1 MISRTTANQARYRFA
16 IVAIVK
22 NERPY
27 LAEWIAYHRLI
38 GFEHFYI
45 ADHGSTDGT
54 DLLLAKWQRQGL
66 VTVRQWE
73 PEEKA
78 QTLWYQHVLEHH
90 GREATYMA
98 FLDVD
103 EFLVHPNCD
112 RPLEWLA
119 PTLASHDVGAVAINW
134 RIFGSSGMR
143 FRQPGGVLER
153 FRLASDSERV
163 VNCHVKS
170 IVKPSLVLS
179 MTAHT
184 AELKPGYRYLTANG
198 QQADFLE
205 GKVKSGRTER
215 VVDTPLKIYHYN
227 IKSYEEFVDTK
238 MTRGRANL
246 GPAHSRDLDY
256 FRNHDMNEESVR
268 FSPEL
273 LSRVRQASCE
283 LLPEMVAP
291 RRQPCFFVH
300 IPKTAGTSFRLGARA
315 HLGEDQVWHD
325 YGEKQR
331 ETAPMVVRW
340 VYERRDVW
348 RLWQILSEQNV
359 QLLGGHVR
367 LDKYAHLAGMRHCFS
382 FVRDPLQRLASEY
395 HHFVRH
401 HGYQDSFSAFYRR
414 HDMINRQSRFLE
426 STRLEALGF
435 IGLTERYAESLA
447 ILNDLYGWQI
457 PGMAENLGHA
467 SVDHVYDIDLA
478 DELALRELNAEDFQL
493 YRESQR
499 LFELRLGLFRQ
510 GRPFVH
516 GAIQQC
522 VADKVVGWAWW
533 ATDDSPVEIE
543 VWVNDRKVGRTLA
556 NALRPGMLR
565 WGAPRGAYVGFH
577 LPLEAVPGDIVDCRV
592 TLTQQSLGR
601 HRVHRTA
608 SLQPVLE
615 P

>member
-1 MISRTTANQARYRFA
+1 MISRTANRPRYRYA

-45 ADHGSTDGT
+45 ADHGSTDDS

-66 VTVRQWE
+66 VTARRWE
-73 PEEKA
+73 QEERA
-78 QTLWYQHVLEHH
+78 QVLWYQHVLEQH
-90 GREATYMA
+90 GHEATYMA

-103 EFLVHPNCD
+103 EFLVHPHCD
-112 RPLEWLA
+112 RPLDWLE
-119 PTLASHDVGAVAINW
+119 PTLAPEDVGGVAINW

-153 FRLASDSERV
+153 FTMASESERV

-170 IVKPSLVLS
+170 IVKPSRVLS

-184 AELKPGYRYLTANG
+184 AELKPGSRYLGADG
-198 QQADFLE
+198 QAVTFLD
-205 GKVKSGRTER
+205 GKTKSGRTER
-215 VVDTPLKIYHYN
+215 VIDTPMRVYHYN
-227 IKSYEEFVDTK
+227 IKSQEEFVDTK
-238 MTRGRANL
+238 MTRGRANM
-246 GPAHSRDLDY
+246 GPMHSRDLEY
-256 FRNHDMNEESVR
+256 FHKHDMNEVR
-268 FSPEL
+268 LGFSSEL
-273 LSRVRQASCE
+273 LSRVDDACRE
-283 LLPEMVAP
+283 LAPELAAP
-291 RRQPCFFVH
+291 PRKPCFFVH
-300 IPKTAGTSFRLGARA
+300 IPKTAGTSFRLGAKA
-315 HLGEDQVWHD
+315 HLGEAKVWHD
-325 YGEKQR
+325 YGETQR

-340 VYERRDVW
+340 AYERRDLW
-348 RLWQILSEQNV
+348 RLWQIVSAQDV
-359 QLLGGHVR
+359 KLLGGHVK
-367 LDKYAHLAGMRHCFS
+367 LEKYAHLAGMRHCFS

-426 STRLEALGF
+426 ATRLEALGF

-467 SVDHVYDIDLA
+467 SVDHVYEIDPA
-478 DELALRELNAEDFQL
+478 DESALRALNAEDFQL
-493 YRESQR
+493 YRDCER
-499 LFELRLGLFRQ
+499 LFESRLALFRQ
-510 GRPFVH
+510 GQPFVH

-543 VWVNDRKVGRTLA
+543 VWINDRKVGRTLA

-577 LPLEAVPGDIVDCRV
+577 LPIEAVHGDIVDCRV

-608 SLQPVLE
+608 ALQPVLE
-615 P
+615 S